1 MLPEKW
7 RRVGFIGAG
16 SMAEAMVAGLLT
28 AGVTFAPSLVI
39 TNRSRQERLDAMAL
53 RWGVRTTRSKAE
65 LCASADVLV
74 LATKPADIP
83 AALAQLRGLVTS
95 RHLVLSVVAG
105 IPCALVEE
113 ALGVGE
119 ASGEDVAVIR
129 AMPNTSCHVQESATA
144 IARGRWAGD
153 EHEQVAR
160 AIFGA
165 VGEVVTVPEEWLDAV
180 TGLSGSG
187 PAYVYLLMEALTEAG
202 VEVGLSPE
210 VSRLLT
216 RQTVLGAARMVLE
229 TGEDPALLRRRV
241 TSPNGTTM
249 AALKVLEDK
258 GFVSALREAVRRA
271 TARSREMGEE
281 IGCVGAL
288 TGKKVPGLAK

>member
-1 MLPEKW
+1 MLPERW
-7 RRVGFIGAG
+7 RRMGFIGAG
-16 SMAEAMVAGLLT
+16 SMAEAMVAGLLA
-28 AGVTFAPSLVI
+28 AGVTFAPSIVV
-39 TNRSRQERLDAMAL
+39 TNRSRQDRLDSMAL

-65 LCASADVLV
+65 VCASADVLV

-83 AALAQLRGLVTS
+83 TVLEQLRGLVTP
-95 RHLVLSVVAG
+95 RHLVVSVAAG
-105 IPCALVEE
+105 IPCA
-113 ALGVGE
+113 ALERGLGE
-119 ASGEDVAVIR
+119 GIPVVR
-129 AMPNTSCHVQESATA
+129 AMPNTSCHVKESATA
-144 IARGRWAGD
+144 IALGRWAGE
-153 EHEQVAR
+153 EHEQVATT
-160 AIFGA
+160 IFSA
-165 VGEVVTVPEEWLDAV
+165 VGEVVTVPEDWLDAV

-229 TGEDPALLRRRV
+229 TGEDPALLRRKV

-249 AALKVLEDK
+249 AALRVLEEM

-271 TARSREMGEE
+271 TARSREMGQQFFPSGEGRGLLE
-281 IGCVGAL
+281 SAGA
-288 TGKKVPGLAK
+288 

>member
-1 MLPEKW
+1 MLPERW

-16 SMAEAMVAGLLT
+16 SMAEAMVAGLLA
-28 AGVTFAPSLVI
+28 AGVTFAPSIVV
-39 TNRSRQERLDAMAL
+39 TNRSRQDRLDAMAL

-65 LCASADVLV
+65 VCATADVVV

-83 AALAQLRGLVTS
+83 TVLEQLRGLVTS
-95 RHLVLSVVAG
+95 RHLVVSVAAG
-105 IPCALVEE
+105 IPCAVLQRG
-113 ALGVGE
+113 LGEGIPV
-119 ASGEDVAVIR
+119 VR
-129 AMPNTSCHVQESATA
+129 AMPNTSCHVKESATA
-144 IARGRWAGD
+144 IALGRWAGE
-153 EHEQVAR
+153 EHEGVAR
-160 AIFGA
+160 TIFGA
-165 VGEVVTVPEEWLDAV
+165 VGQVVTVPEEWLDAV

-229 TGEDPALLRRRV
+229 TGEDPALLRRKV

-249 AALKVLEDK
+249 AALRVLEEM

-271 TARSREMGEE
+271 TARSREMGQEFFPAAE
-281 IGCVGAL
+281 RRGVLESAG
-288 TGKKVPGLAK
+288 T

>member
-1 MLPEKW
+1 MLVERW
-7 RRVGFIGAG
+7 RRIGFIGVG
-16 SMAEAMVAGLLT
+16 SMAEAMVAGLLG
-28 AGVTFAPSLVI
+28 AGVTFAPSIVV

-65 LCASADVLV
+65 VCASADVLV
-74 LATKPADIP
+74 LATKPADVP
-83 AALAQLRGLVTS
+83 AALAQLQGLVTP
-95 RHLVLSVVAG
+95 RHLVVSVAAG

-113 ALGVGE
+113 ALGEGIP
-119 ASGEDVAVIR
+119 VIR
-129 AMPNTSCHVQESATA
+129 AMPNTSCHVKESATA
-144 IARGRWAGD
+144 VARGRWAVD

-160 AIFGA
+160 TIFGA
-165 VGEVVTVPEEWLDAV
+165 VGAVVTVPEEWLDAV

-229 TGEDPALLRRRV
+229 TGEDPALLRRKV

-249 AALKVLEDK
+249 AALKVLEEM

-281 IGCVGAL
+281 
-288 TGKKVPGLAK
+288 LAPERARRLLESAGT